1 MPHRIIWSWYTG
13 RWRLSCY
20 MWYSKEG
27 TGWAVAPLSP
37 LLTVPNVTAHPSAAS
52 VPITVMLYDSPL
64 LCGFNVAIK
73 GLILHCSQTK
83 SYIRI
88 RKLILFLSRSEMLD
102 RDFATGGVSVCPSV
116 RLSHDGIDWKLLT
129 TGSRSFH
136 RRMARGLYFYLGL
149 DQHSYPRSQGNPLVQ
164 TSD

>member
-1 MPHRIIWSWYTG
+1 
-13 RWRLSCY
+13 
-20 MWYSKEG
+20 MWYSEEG
-27 TGWAVAPLSP
+27 PGRAAAPPSP
-37 LLTVPNVTAHPSAAS
+37 LLTVPNVTAKNMNDQYTNQCIANLLS
-52 VPITVMLYDSPL
+52 DGPL